1 MAWTSLAQ
9 LSLSPYVSRQHVI
22 KTDLGNWN
30 EYIALLSSGMIMIMF
45 VIIGHLFRKLKMAS
59 HNALSSLKPAFLF
72 SDVNE
77 GTNLIP
83 TVP

>member
-1 MAWTSLAQ
+1 
-9 LSLSPYVSRQHVI
+9 
-22 KTDLGNWN
+22 
-30 EYIALLSSGMIMIMF
+30 MIMF